1 MKPKSLTNFGELNT
15 TTREILDRHLNAFF
29 QYDISGVLSDYGK
42 DAVFFTANGPL
53 NGVEAIRPLFE
64 TLIAEFRKPGAS
76 FNMEQYFVDG
86 DHGYILWNAETADN
100 VYAMATDTFVVRDGK
115 IVAQSFT
122 ASITPKRFRGAP

>member
-1 MKPKSLTNFGELNT
+1 MT
-15 TTREILDRHLNAFF
+15 TTREILDRHLKAFF

-64 TLIAEFRKPGAS
+64 TLIAEFPKPGAS
-76 FNMEQYFVDG
+76 FNMKQYFVEG

-100 VYAMATDTFVVRDGK
+100 VYAMATDTFVVRNGK

-122 ASITPKRFRGAP
+122 ASVNPKR

>member
-1 MKPKSLTNFGELNT
+1 MT
-15 TTREILDRHLNAFF
+15 TTREILDRHLKAFF
-29 QYDISGVLSDYGK
+29 QYDINGVLSDYRK

-64 TLIAEFRKPGAS
+64 TLIAEFRKPGTS
-76 FNMEQYFVDG
+76 FNMEQYFVEG

-122 ASITPKRFRGAP
+122 ASINPKR